1 MKNTLVVWFSRSKIF
16 TTLTTRIVAPY
27 KSILISYIFFCGFKW
42 FQQNF
47 SKNLEILFPEDDGLK
62 YDLNW
67 WLPLIPKKKFCW
79 NQNVKFIWEIHVV
92 WIYGMVSK
100 KLLKIKNTLLGWFL
114 KWKFDHVDHS
124 RISILV
130 ADFDSFQIFCGFKWF
145 QQNFFFFREN
155 LETLFTESWWYSW
168 LKIWP

>member
-1 MKNTLVVWFSRSKIF
+1 MI
-16 TTLTTRIVAPY
+16 LTDDY
-27 KSILISYIFFCGFKW
+27 H
-42 FQQNF
+42 
-47 SKNLEILFPEDDGLK
+47 LFL
-62 YDLNW
+62 
-67 WLPLIPKKKFCW
+67 KKKKNCW
-79 NQNVKFIWEIHVV
+79 NQTVKFIWEIHVV

-145 QQNFFFFREN
+145 QQFFF
-155 LETLFTESWWYSW
+155 LEKI
-168 LKIWP
+168 LKHYLLKVDGIHG